1 MKDKKIKTEIK
12 IKKIIFVVKSTKTKN
27 TKNNTSIFEFKL
39 TTICLV
45 SRIYRWV
52 LIYIN
57 AYYFNDN

>member
-39 TTICLV
+39 TTICL

>member
-45 SRIYRWV
+45 S
-52 LIYIN
+52 YISLGIN
-57 AYYFNDN
+57 LY